1 MAENE
6 KVYTPNPYIDLNGV
20 FLWQYESAEKIK
32 QIIKNKQAFLKE
44 NVEDFWN
51 NWARDVFNI
60 DTANTFGLEL
70 WGRFLGVGRP
80 SYIDGGQTI
89 DFTDEQYRTV
99 IKGRLM
105 LMMSN
110 GSVPSINKYLNYLFP
125 DKPAFVVDY
134 HNMSI
139 SIVFYYTPTPA
150 EEAVIKMDGFLP
162 RPAGVEVDWGIVPPN
177 EIFGFDGQ
185 ELSTFDQGSFFA

>member
-1 MAENE
+1 MSQNE
-6 KVYTPNPYIDLNGV
+6 KIYNPNPQIDLNGV
-20 FLWQYESAEKIK
+20 ILWQYESAEKIK

-51 NWARDVFNI
+51 NWIRDVFNI

-70 WGRFLGVGRP
+70 WGRFLGIGRP
-80 SYIDGGQTI
+80 SYVDDDQTI

-105 LMMSN
+105 LMISN
-110 GSVPSINKYLNYLFP
+110 GSVPSINRYLNYLFP
-125 DKPAFVVDY
+125 DKPVFVIDY

-139 SIVFYYTPTPA
+139 SIIFYYTPTPA

-162 RPAGVEVDWGIVPPN
+162 RPAGVEVNYGIVPPD
-177 EIFGFDGQ
+177 EVFGFDGQ
-185 ELSTFDQGSFFA
+185 ELSTFDQGTFLS

>member
-1 MAENE
+1 MSQNE
-6 KVYTPNPYIDLNGV
+6 KIYNPNPQIDLNGV

-51 NWARDVFNI
+51 NWIRDVFNI

-70 WGRFLGVGRP
+70 WGRFLGIGRP
-80 SYIDGGQTI
+80 SYVDDDQTI

-105 LMMSN
+105 LMISN
-110 GSVPSINKYLNYLFP
+110 GSVPSINRYLNYLFP
-125 DKPAFVVDY
+125 DKPVFVIDY

-139 SIVFYYTPTPA
+139 SIIFYYTPTPA

-162 RPAGVEVDWGIVPPN
+162 RPAGVEVNYGIVPPD
-177 EIFGFDGQ
+177 EVFGFDGQ
-185 ELSTFDQGSFFA
+185 ELSTFDQGTFLS